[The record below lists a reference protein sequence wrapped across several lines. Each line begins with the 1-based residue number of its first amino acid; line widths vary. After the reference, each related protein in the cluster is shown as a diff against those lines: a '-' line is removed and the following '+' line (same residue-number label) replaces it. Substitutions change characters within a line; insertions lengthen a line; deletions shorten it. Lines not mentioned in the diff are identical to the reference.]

1 MVKKQT
7 ENILVPG
14 ILLKIN
20 WTMALLSLLFVL
32 VQSLIQYPQPAGDG
46 LDEATHRQMQEREEL
61 LDREMARLL
70 QELDCR
76 RRSPEA
82 SETNSSG
89 KDQSSCKT
97 LGEEK
102 EKEEEEDN
110 LDSEGDGE
118 NLDVPVEADDSGSGN
133 EGEGSPVAAKE
144 GDNDDANEQDE
155 DVKLK
160 KDSDVKSDDGHDA
173 KKDEGWSDGNMP
185 GDNTAEGNEEE
196 PGNTAVNTED
206 LDEVNEGENKD
217 VKVEPDKDAGK
228 EEEGDG
234 NGEKT
239 NDVYMKAGNNYDVRE
254 GEDGKE
260 EKADMKV
267 QESSDAS
274 EQRSSDWT
282 GQEDNNNA
290 GNAVDHCGFAAT
302 EEEKNDI
309 GNEESNVGDKD
320 KKASAAD
327 MKGEENENGNGE
339 EHSNVASTKEGVDKT
354 NEGESS
360 NMKVKEDRHSSE
372 HRTCYW
378 NGKDQENRDANMKG
392 KKNEDG
398 KEEEGGNVAASEKEG
413 RGDGKDKGSR
423 GRIEEEEDTRDVGNK
438 QGILLVD
445 RIQCPVE
452 DVERGRSVAAEL
464 MESFTRVFTDSV
476 SNSFYPVPQEAIGV
490 GSAFEGWS
498 PREQDVVYR
507 MLVPLN
513 PPPGHAFHL
522 ELNSAGQMAARTFRV
537 RVELVCTCE
546 REQLGE
552 KLLCFLHHS
561 QKELRWKQK
570 PSLLETLCTGSYLD
584 VEKTSYWFYQLV
596 RCSWLHLPQSYS
608 WHLVFQPC
616 SRSCQFWLSKG
627 KESLMVEMLFGVR
640 HGDSDIFVVSQP
652 TEAQKGVSSSFVSSW
667 PAQADSIAST
677 AWPETYAVAE
687 AKFLQHVARQVP
699 CESLHLKCLQ
709 LFTYILR
716 GTGFS
721 SSTWKTVVMHVLT
734 TVPLSK
740 WRRREFARR
749 LWDIMAY
756 LRRCLQLKRLEHF
769 VLGNKRL
776 PAEISLPPAM
786 RTVEPLNLFEHLARD
801 PAAHAEAMQAYGQLR
816 FRLWTLLSSH

>member
-1 MVKKQT
+1 
-7 ENILVPG
+7 
-14 ILLKIN
+14 
-20 WTMALLSLLFVL
+20 
-32 VQSLIQYPQPAGDG
+32 
-46 LDEATHRQMQEREEL
+46 MQEREEL

-70 QELDCR
+70 QELEQGPPEQQDEAWGALLFGALQQWPFWALAGLLLLLGLWFSCR
-76 RRSPEA
+76 RKSREA
-82 SETNSSG
+82 NSSS

-144 GDNDDANEQDE
+144 GDNDDANERDE

-196 PGNTAVNTED
+196 PGKVTGGVED

-228 EEEGDG
+228 EEG
-234 NGEKT
+234 NGNEKT
-239 NDVYMKAGNNYDVRE
+239 NDVHMKAGNSDDVNE
-254 GEDGKE
+254 GVYEVDGKE
-260 EKADMKV
+260 EKADVKV
-267 QESSDAS
+267 QGSSDAS
-274 EQRSSDWT
+274 EQQSSDWI
-282 GQEDNNNA
+282 GQEDNSDG
-290 GNAVDHCGFAAT
+290 GNAVDHSGFAAS
-302 EEEKNDI
+302 EEKSTHL
-309 GNEESNVGDKD
+309 GNEETSVANRGEKQGD
-320 KKASAAD
+320 ANA
-327 MKGEENENGNGE
+327 NGE
-339 EHSNVASTKEGVDKT
+339 
-354 NEGESS
+354 
-360 NMKVKEDRHSSE
+360 
-372 HRTCYW
+372 
-378 NGKDQENRDANMKG
+378 
-392 KKNEDG
+392 KNEDL
-398 KEEEGGNVAASEKEG
+398 KEGQQGNVAASEKGG

-423 GRIEEEEDTRDVGNK
+423 GGTEEEEDTRDVGNK
-438 QGILLVD
+438 RGILLVD

-561 QKELRWKQK
+561 QKELRQKQK

-584 VEKTSYWFYQLV
+584 VEKTSHWFYQLV

-616 SRSCQFWLSKG
+616 SRSCQFRLSKG

-652 TEAQKGVSSSFVSSW
+652 TEAQKGVSSSFVSSR
-667 PAQADSIAST
+667 PAKADSIAST

-816 FRLWTLLSSH
+816 FRLWTLLSRL

>member
-1 MVKKQT
+1 MGLHFVSLEALGAQGHD
-7 ENILVPG
+7 EFPG
-14 ILLKIN
+14 
-20 WTMALLSLLFVL
+20 WGWRTMALLSLLFVL
-32 VQSLIQYPQPAGDG
+32 VQSLIQYPQPAGNG
-46 LDEATHRQMQEREEL
+46 LDEATHRRMQEREEL

-70 QELDCR
+70 QELDC

-102 EKEEEEDN
+102 EKEKEEDS
-110 LDSEGDGE
+110 LDSKGDGE
-118 NLDVPVEADDSGSGN
+118 TIDVTVEADDSGSRN
-133 EGEGSPVAAKE
+133 KEEGSPVAANEE
-144 GDNDDANEQDE
+144 GDDDDANERDE

-196 PGNTAVNTED
+196 PGNVTGGVED

-228 EEEGDG
+228 EDGDG
-234 NGEKT
+234 NEEKT
-239 NDVYMKAGNNYDVRE
+239 DDAYMKAGNSDDVNKGVYE
-254 GEDGKE
+254 VDGKE
-260 EKADMKV
+260 EKADVKV
-267 QESSDAS
+267 QGSSDAS
-274 EQRSSDWT
+274 EQQSSDWI
-282 GQEDNNNA
+282 GQEDNSDGGKA
-290 GNAVDHCGFAAT
+290 IDHSGFAAT
-302 EEEKNDI
+302 EEKTTHL
-309 GNEESNVGDKD
+309 GNEETSVANRDEKQGD
-320 KKASAAD
+320 ANA
-327 MKGEENENGNGE
+327 NGE
-339 EHSNVASTKEGVDKT
+339 
-354 NEGESS
+354 
-360 NMKVKEDRHSSE
+360 
-372 HRTCYW
+372 
-378 NGKDQENRDANMKG
+378 
-392 KKNEDG
+392 KNEDA
-398 KEEEGGNVAASEKEG
+398 KEGEQGHVAASEKEG
-413 RGDGKDKGSR
+413 SAGKGKGSH
-423 GRIEEEEDTRDVGNK
+423 GGIEEDARDAGSK
-438 QGILLVD
+438 RGILLVD

-464 MESFTRVFTDSV
+464 MESFTRVFIDSV

-498 PREQDVVYR
+498 PREQDGVYR
-507 MLVPLN
+507 VLVPLN

-522 ELNSAGQMAARTFRV
+522 ELNSAGQMAARTFCV

-546 REQLGE
+546 REQLGKE
-552 KLLCFLHHS
+552 LLCFLHHS
-561 QKELRWKQK
+561 QEELRRKQK

-584 VEKTSYWFYQLV
+584 VEKTSHWFYQLV

-616 SRSCQFWLSKG
+616 SRSCQFRLSKG
-627 KESLMVEMLFGVR
+627 KKSLVVEMLFGVR
-640 HGDSDIFVVSQP
+640 HGDSDIFAVSQP
-652 TEAQKGVSSSFVSSW
+652 TEAQTGGSSIFVSSQ
-667 PAQADSIAST
+667 PAEADSIAST

-709 LFTYILR
+709 LFTCILR

-734 TVPLSK
+734 TVPLSQ
-740 WRRREFARR
+740 WRRREFAWR

-756 LRRCLQLKRLEHF
+756 LHRCLQLKRLEHF
-769 VLGNKRL
+769 VLGNQRL

-786 RTVEPLNLFEHLARD
+786 RAVEPLNLFEHLARD
-801 PAAHAEAMQAYGQLR
+801 PAAHAEAMRAYGQLR
-816 FRLWTLLSSH
+816 FRLWMLLSSH